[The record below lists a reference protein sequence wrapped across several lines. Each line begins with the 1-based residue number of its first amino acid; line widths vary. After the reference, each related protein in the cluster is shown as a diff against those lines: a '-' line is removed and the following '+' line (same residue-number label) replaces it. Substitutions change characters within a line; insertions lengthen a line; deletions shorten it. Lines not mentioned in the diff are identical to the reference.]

1 MKMIKRI
8 SESLEYPL
16 ELDVT
21 SSKTTVY
28 VRENIKSKTQDNN
41 GEKSTVY
48 IFDEFQYTKEEYLE
62 LLVKKNKA
70 NLDYLSIMTGVDL
83 DV

>member
-1 MKMIKRI
+1 MIKRI

>member
-1 MKMIKRI
+1 MIKRI

-16 ELDVT
+16 EFDVK

>member
-1 MKMIKRI
+1 MIKRI

-16 ELDVT
+16 ELDDR

-28 VRENIKSKTQDNN
+28 VRKNIKSKTQDNN